1 MSTTLLPLEAQSIHD
16 KARMGDF
23 AKFLAAYVKSNDLM
37 RAFTE
42 CSDKV
47 QHGVLEMIEVFTSP
61 ESDDQDRD
69 MALNTLVEA
78 LMPRRSEVDGDFG
91 HDLEA
96 CDKAASAESEEVRK
110 AVEELDEEENIFAH
124 NLDRLMQK
132 KNMSQVV
139 LAEKIGVGQPA
150 IANMLSRNCRPQRR
164 TILRAAEALGVNP
177 VELWPGF
184 SAM

>member
-16 KARMGDF
+16 KACMGEF
-23 AKFLAAYVKSNDLM
+23 AKHFAAFVKTNDLM

-96 CDKAASAESEEVRK
+96 CDKVVSATSQEARK
-110 AVEELDEEENIFAH
+110 VVEELDAEENIFAQ
-124 NLDRLMQK
+124 NLERLMLK
-132 KNMSQVV
+132 KNISQVA

-164 TILRAAEALGVNP
+164 TILRAAGALGVNP
-177 VELWPGF
+177 AELWPGF
-184 SAM
+184 SAN